1 MAGSL
6 ALSRGVVFV
15 GTETRTARVRSFDLD
30 GRPLE
35 ASFSFSGADGGAAS
49 ADGLA
54 VDEDRRIWV
63 ADGIGRRLL
72 AFTLF
77 GDRVAGVDPP
87 EGPERDRRGV
97 LGRVTAVASRG
108 ADDEQELLV
117 ACGGRRRHGVQR
129 LVLGSGATSTLRSG
143 GLLEADFHDP
153 VGLAWEGRL
162 AWVAE
167 RGAGRVQ
174 VFRDLDHHF
183 DFRLTPAGGAPFCPN
198 AVRPL
203 PDGRLVLAQGG
214 EASAVLLLDGSGR
227 LLRVLAEAGAGEGQV
242 REPSDLV
249 VEPGADDRQT
259 RVVVLDGEG
268 TRAQVLN
275 LLGDC
280 HGTFPDLVG
289 SGAAWELP

>member
-1 MAGSL
+1 VAGSL

-15 GTETRTARVRSFDLD
+15 GTEARAARVRSFDLD

-35 ASFSFSGADGGAAS
+35 ARFGFEGAGGGAAS

-54 VDEDRRIWV
+54 VDEDRRVWV
-63 ADGIGRRLL
+63 ADGVGRRLL

-97 LGRVTAVASRG
+97 LGRLSAVACRG
-108 ADDEQELLV
+108 SDDEQELLV
-117 ACGGRRRHGVQR
+117 ASAGRRRHGVQR
-129 LVLGSGATSTLRSG
+129 LALGSGATTTLRSG
-143 GLLEADFHDP
+143 GQLDADFHDP
-153 VGLAWEGRL
+153 VGLAWQGRL

-174 VFRDLDHHF
+174 VFRDLDFHF
-183 DFRLTPAGGAPFCPN
+183 DFRLRPTGGAAFRPN

-227 LLRVLAEAGAGEGQV
+227 LLRVLAEAGEGEGRV

-249 VEPGADDRQT
+249 VEPGRDDRDT
-259 RVVVLDGEG
+259 RVVVIDREG
-268 TRAQVLN
+268 TRVQVLN

>member
-1 MAGSL
+1 VAGSL

-15 GTETRTARVRSFDLD
+15 GTETRTARVRTFDLD

-35 ASFSFSGADGGAAS
+35 ARFTFAAPDGGAAS

-63 ADGIGRRLL
+63 ADGVGRRLV

-77 GDRVAGVDPP
+77 GDRVATV
-87 EGPERDRRGV
+87 GPEPGPDRDRRGV
-97 LGRVTAVASRG
+97 LGRPSAVATRG
-108 ADDEQELLV
+108 ADDEHELLV
-117 ACGGRRRHGVQR
+117 ASAGRRRHGVQR
-129 LVLGSGATSTLRSG
+129 LDLGRGTSATLRSG
-143 GLLEADFHDP
+143 GHVDATFNDP

-162 AWVAE
+162 AWVCE

-174 VFRDLDHHF
+174 VFRDLDFHF
-183 DFRLTPAGGAPFCPN
+183 DFRLRPAGGLAFRPN

-227 LLRVLAEAGAGEGQV
+227 LLRVLAQAGDEEGWV

-249 VEPGADDRQT
+249 VDPGADDRHT
-259 RVVVLDGEG
+259 RIVVIDREG
-268 TRAQVLN
+268 TRVQVLN
-275 LLGDC
+275 LEGEC

-289 SGAAWELP
+289 SEPAWELP